1 MFFSRQV
8 SLTLTE
14 SVTWSTDQLV
24 VRRGQINSE
33 RGEGGGLFVA
43 HKIAKN
49 IIQDQH
55 LALDNSHVY
64 KSCTDLD
71 FTLRQIFILV
81 DCITRAF
88 CSHLSLAKRSCSA
101 RATPATHVVVAD
113 QKRGLA
119 GLV

>member
-8 SLTLTE
+8 SI
-14 SVTWSTDQLV
+14 DQLT

-49 IIQDQH
+49 IIQDH
-55 LALDNSHVY
+55 YLALDNSHVY
-64 KSCTDLD
+64 QSCTDLD

-81 DCITRAF
+81 DCITHAF

-101 RATPATHVVVAD
+101 RATPATHVVVAN

>member
-1 MFFSRQV
+1 M
-8 SLTLTE
+8 
-14 SVTWSTDQLV
+14 DQMV
-24 VRRGQINSE
+24 IEVMYNEEEEEEGSHKFRD
-33 RGEGGGLFVA
+33 GGGLFVA

-49 IIQDQH
+49 IIQDQY

-64 KSCTDLD
+64 QSCPDLA

-81 DCITRAF
+81 DCITHAF

-101 RATPATHVVVAD
+101 RATPATPALVAEH
-113 QKRGLA
+113 KRGVA

>member
-1 MFFSRQV
+1 MVDR
-8 SLTLTE
+8 
-14 SVTWSTDQLV
+14 SVGSA
-24 VRRGQINSE
+24 
-33 RGEGGGLFVA
+33 EGSNKFREGGRGGLFVA

-81 DCITRAF
+81 DCITHAF

>member
-1 MFFSRQV
+1 MDQV
-8 SLTLTE
+8 VIVMMYSMMY
-14 SVTWSTDQLV
+14 STTKRRRW
-24 VRRGQINSE
+24 RRGHINS
-33 RGEGGGLFVA
+33 A
-43 HKIAKN
+43 HKLPKN
-49 IIQDQH
+49 IIQDQY

-81 DCITRAF
+81 DCITHAF